1 MDTALSMS
9 LQPNSA
15 PLVESCK
22 ATLFKIAD
30 HWLALPATTVL
41 KVIPSSDLEG
51 SDRGNLTVW
60 NNHPL
65 VRLDLH
71 QLLTRNAAISSSGV
85 EQRLKLQQYTMIVWS
100 QTGERCGILV
110 DELPVLQELSLA
122 EAQVLP
128 PHYRQT
134 IRNIAKYLVIQPYQG
149 AVLNVLLL
157 DLQQALNKASLS

>member
-9 LQPNSA
+9 LEPNSA

-30 HWLALPATTVL
+30 YWLALPATTVL
-41 KVIPSSDLEG
+41 KVIPASDLEG
-51 SDRGNLTVW
+51 SERGNLTIW
-60 NNHPL
+60 DSHPL
-65 VRLDLH
+65 VRLNLH
-71 QLLTRNAAISSSGV
+71 HLLTRDSTHSPSGA
-85 EQRLKLQQYTMIVWS
+85 EQRLKLRQYIMIVWS

-110 DELPVLQELSLA
+110 DELPVLHELSLS

-134 IRNIAKYLVIQPYQG
+134 IRNIAKYLVVQPYQG